1 MRTAEILRKTAETDI
16 ILTLNLDGS
25 GKSSID
31 TGCGFLNHMLTL
43 FARHGR
49 FDLTVK
55 CIGDTKITQVTHS
68 VYVKNY
74 TESRTFID
82 RNRNSMNESDDSEE
96 KLSEEVLR

>member
-1 MRTAEILRKTAETDI
+1 MKQEIKEHI
-16 ILTLNLDGS
+16 ITLWM
-25 GKSSID
+25 ID
-31 TGCGFLNHMLTL
+31 KIVEVHTWRGYNYFIK
-43 FARHGR
+43 
-49 FDLTVK
+49 VK

>member
-1 MRTAEILRKTAETDI
+1 MKQEIKGHI
-16 ILTLNLDGS
+16 ITLWI
-25 GKSSID
+25 ID
-31 TGCGFLNHMLTL
+31 KIVEVHTWRGYNYFIK
-43 FARHGR
+43 
-49 FDLTVK
+49 VK

-82 RNRNSMNESDDSEE
+82 RNRNSMNEEYSEE